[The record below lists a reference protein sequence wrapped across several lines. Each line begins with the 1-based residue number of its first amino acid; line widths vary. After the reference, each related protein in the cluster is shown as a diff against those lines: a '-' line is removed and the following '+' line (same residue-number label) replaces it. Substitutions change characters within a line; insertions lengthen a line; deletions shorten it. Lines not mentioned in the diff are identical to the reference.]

1 MRQGGLRIVVFGLVA
16 GVAAL
21 VATVAFAQIPDSSGV
36 IHACYHTSNGAIR
49 VVEDVSECSGSEAG
63 LDWFQ
68 AGAAGSEGPRGPP
81 GPAGADG
88 TDGAPGAD
96 GPAGPQGPQGPA
108 GVDGADG
115 APGPPGP
122 PGADGADGAPGPQGP
137 PGPPGPS
144 ADAFT
149 SSTPGQMRV
158 RRTATELEH
167 LDLDP
172 GTYFVVA
179 QASFRNRHRRPAAL
193 TCTLDAQGAQSASW
207 FRLGRRGSAGRMQVA
222 FTATHDFASAGRVG
236 LECRYLSHRRLRKI
250 FASAIEINAIRVGT
264 LTAQ

>member
-16 GVAAL
+16 VAAAL
-21 VATVAFAQIPDSSGV
+21 AATVAFAQIPDSSGV
-36 IHACYHTSNGAIR
+36 IHACSHTSNGAIR
-49 VVEDVSECSGSEAG
+49 VVDDVSECSASEAG

-68 AGAAGSEGPRGPP
+68 AGAAGSEGPQGPP

-88 TDGAPGAD
+88 VDGAPGPD

-108 GVDGADG
+108 GVDGAEG
-115 APGPPGP
+115 APGP

-137 PGPPGPS
+137 PGSPGPS

-149 SSTPGQMRV
+149 SSTPGRIWV

-172 GTYFVVA
+172 GTYVVVA
-179 QASFRNRHRRPAAL
+179 QASFRNRHRRAAAL
-193 TCTLDAQGAQSASW
+193 ACNLAAEGAQSPSR
-207 FRLGRRGSAGRMQVA
+207 FRLGHRGSAARMQVA

-236 LECRYLSHRRLRKI
+236 LECRYLSHRTLRKI
-250 FASAIEINAIRVGT
+250 SAAAIEINAIRVGT
-264 LTAQ
+264 LTTQ